1 MVGRLGAVLRFKFL
15 RGARRQSDA
24 HRERQGLNGH
34 GGSTAAGGH
43 KGATVT
49 EEEVDTV
56 WVR

>member
-1 MVGRLGAVLRFKFL
+1 LRFKFL